1 MLKNF
6 IKIIS
11 LIFLFIYL
19 TPVYSKK
26 IDINEFN
33 SKDLSN
39 YFSAIISYDNQK
51 NDQALKFFN
60 LSKPL
65 IESHRPYLKRYIF
78 SLVMEGKLGKAI
90 SELENNYG
98 NKNSDFFEAY
108 LILSLNSIKT
118 KSYAKAEKYLNELYR
133 FKDEGNVES
142 AIYEI
147 LKNYTYLFENKKI
160 SADQEN
166 LGNISLITKAFES
179 CYLNRESSE
188 IYFENLINDDG
199 IDFSRYTFFYI
210 NYLLENNKFDYAKQ
224 LTEQI
229 DVLNSTLLITQTKNW
244 INKNE
249 IKKINQIFSCKN
261 ESDILSEFIF
271 LLSSLYS
278 SKEEI
283 EKSNFYLNISIFLN
297 TKFKYNLSLL
307 AENYYQIKN
316 YIKTEKI
323 LNKFNHN
330 DGIYYWYKLKK
341 KAQIIKKEK
350 GEDKS
355 FNFISSKVK
364 KIKNPSTKVLFDM
377 GNIMKSFKKYDL
389 SINYY
394 NEVIKK
400 IDLNS
405 ESYADI
411 LYRRGGSYERLKKYK
426 KSDNDLLKSLEIVPD
441 DAYVLNYLAYSWL
454 ERNYNIDTAIEMLE
468 EAYKQEQNDPYI
480 IDSIGWAYYLVNDFS
495 KAEKFIKR
503 AVELMPSDPIV
514 NDHYGD
520 ILWKLDRKI
529 QATYYWKNVL
539 SFKDTEEKM
548 KKDISIKLLKGLNN
562 I

>member
-261 ESDILSEFIF
+261 ESDILSEFLF

-454 ERNYNIDTAIEMLE
+454 ERNYNINTAIEMLE

>member
-90 SELENNYG
+90 NELENNYG
-98 NKNSDFFEAY
+98 NKNLDFFEAY

-261 ESDILSEFIF
+261 ESDILSEFLF

-468 EAYKQEQNDPYI
+468 EAYKREQNDPYI

>member
-65 IESHRPYLKRYIF
+65 IESHSPYLKRYIF

-411 LYRRGGSYERLKKYK
+411 LYRRGGSNERLKKYK